1 MAEEEQ
7 VAEKKQAPPVVFHN
21 LRRCAV
27 KGRQMVGWCYR
38 MCQPKG
44 DLGLCG
50 FPAAHAADSRTG
62 VILRERRE
70 RELAEKAK
78 RQAEQNAAEG

>member
-1 MAEEEQ
+1 MADEQ
-7 VAEKKQAPPVVFHN
+7 RVTDEKQNPPIVFHN

-38 MCQPKG
+38 MCQPQG

-62 VILRERRE
+62 TILREIRE
-70 RELAEKAK
+70 RELKEAAAK
-78 RQAEQNAAEG
+78 NEDPTS